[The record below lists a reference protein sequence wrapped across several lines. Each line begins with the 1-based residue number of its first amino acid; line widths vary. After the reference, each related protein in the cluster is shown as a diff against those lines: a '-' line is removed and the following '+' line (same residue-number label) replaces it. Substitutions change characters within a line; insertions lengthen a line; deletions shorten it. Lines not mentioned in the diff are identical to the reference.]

1 MNNFIFNCIG
11 GLARSMLTRLVFTRL
26 FFIRPVLATGLIVGT
41 VCSLTVMANTDSSE
55 NAATVEWSDAAVG
68 HHVDA
73 DNYTGKLEPEQ
84 LKALAQAGKELFR
97 ARFTV
102 ADGVGRPLATQAII
116 PTKRKRPPRNEFART
131 AGLDANACVSCH
143 NQPVAGGAGDFSVN
157 VFVSE
162 GFQLSDFD
170 STDPQFSNERNTNH
184 LFGAGLVEL
193 LAREMTAELHN
204 IRRTALADARSQ
216 GEEIKT
222 SLVTKGISFG
232 HVTAFPDG
240 RIDTGGFEG
249 VDDDLIVKPF
259 SQKGVMTSLRQFTV
273 NALNHHHGMQ
283 ATERFGERWTGSN
296 DFDEDGITD
305 EMTAGDVSA
314 LVAYQA
320 SLPPPSQKVVSDDW
334 AQASAHGSRLFD
346 QLGCN
351 QCHVRALPLDSLAFV
366 DPGPYDAA
374 GTLRSGESGADAV
387 YDLSQLEWASALERN
402 DKGQWMVPLFGDL
415 KRHVIADSQVPR
427 LGNELLSQRF
437 VERNEFMTAELWGI
451 GSTDPYGHRG
461 DISTLGEMIAAHG
474 GDARESRDLYIK
486 LSESDRSAINAF
498 LKMMVIEPSVQ

>member
-1 MNNFIFNCIG
+1 MCK
-11 GLARSMLTRLVFTRL
+11 LPQPAR
-26 FFIRPVLATGLIVGT
+26 
-41 VCSLTVMANTDSSE
+41 
-55 NAATVEWSDAAVG
+55 
-68 HHVDA
+68 
-73 DNYTGKLEPEQ
+73 
-84 LKALAQAGKELFR
+84 R
-97 ARFTV
+97 AR
-102 ADGVGRPLATQAII
+102 A
-116 PTKRKRPPRNEFART
+116 
-131 AGLDANACVSCH
+131 
-143 NQPVAGGAGDFSVN
+143 
-157 VFVSE
+157 
-162 GFQLSDFD
+162 
-170 STDPQFSNERNTNH
+170 
-184 LFGAGLVEL
+184 
-193 LAREMTAELHN
+193 
-204 IRRTALADARSQ
+204 Q
-216 GEEIKT
+216 GEEIKIA
-222 SLVTKGISFG
+222 LVTKGISFG
-232 HVTAFPDG
+232 HVIAFPDG

-296 DFDEDGITD
+296 DFDEDGTTD

-320 SLPPPSQKVVSDDW
+320 SLPLPSQKTVSDDW
-334 AQASAHGSRLFD
+334 AQASAHGSELFD

-351 QCHVRALPLDSLAFV
+351 QCHVRALPLDSLAFN

-374 GTLRSGESGADAV
+374 GTLRR
-387 YDLSQLEWASALERN
+387 RN

-461 DISTLGEMIAAHG
+461 DISTLGEVIAAHG
-474 GDARESRDLYIK
+474 GEARESRDLYIK

-498 LKMMVIEPSVQ
+498 LKMMIIESPVQ

>member
-1 MNNFIFNCIG
+1 MNKP
-11 GLARSMLTRLVFTRL
+11 VFTFNRSIAGCL
-26 FFIRPVLATGLIVGT
+26 LAAVAAYYSFSAIAAG
-41 VCSLTVMANTDSSE
+41 SDS
-55 NAATVEWSDAAVG
+55 VEWSDAAISQ
-68 HHVDA
+68 HINA
-73 DNYTGKLEPEQ
+73 DDYTGTLNREQ
-84 LKALAQAGKELFR
+84 LEALVQAGDSLFS
-97 ARFTV
+97 ARFTTS
-102 ADGVGRPLATQAII
+102 DGVGRPMATQAII

-193 LAREMTAELHN
+193 LAREMTADLHA
-204 IRRTALADARSQ
+204 IRRMALSDASTQ
-216 GEEIKT
+216 GEEVKVA
-222 SLVTKGISFG
+222 LVSKGISFG
-232 HVTAFPDG
+232 HVIAFADG

-283 ATERFGERWTGSN
+283 ADERFGARWTGSS
-296 DFDEDGITD
+296 DFDEDGSINEITS
-305 EMTAGDVSA
+305 GDVSA
-314 LVAYQA
+314 LVAWQA
-320 SLPPPSQKVVSDDW
+320 TLPLPSLKKVSDNW
-334 AQASAHGSRLFD
+334 AQAAAHGSRLFD

-351 QCHVRALPLDSLAFV
+351 QCHVRALPLNSLSFT

-387 YDLSQLEWASALERN
+387 YDLSLLEWAASLERN
-402 DKGQWMVPLFGDL
+402 DNGQWMVPLFGDL
-415 KRHVIADSQVPR
+415 KRHVIADSQVPV

-461 DISTLGEMIAAHG
+461 DISTLGEMIEAHG
-474 GDARESRDLYIK
+474 GEARDSRDGYMK
-486 LSESDRSAINAF
+486 LGESDRSAVSAF
-498 LKMMVIEPSVQ
+498 LKMLIIEPTVQ

>member
-1 MNNFIFNCIG
+1 MSQLIFQHISG
-11 GLARSMLTRLVFTRL
+11 SLKTGLARF
-26 FFIRPVLATGLIVGT
+26 VLAAGIIFCI
-41 VCSLTVMANTDSSE
+41 VCSLSALANSKVSE
-55 NAATVEWSDAAVG
+55 QDAAGVDASIEWGDAAVR
-68 HHVDA
+68 HHIDA
-73 DNYTGKLEPEQ
+73 GKYIGVLDHEQ
-84 LKALAQAGKELFR
+84 LNELVQAGRELFS
-97 ARFTV
+97 ARFTI

-116 PTKRKRPPRNEFART
+116 PTKRKRPPRSEFART

-184 LFGAGLVEL
+184 LFGAGLIEL
-193 LAREMTAELHN
+193 LAREMTVDLHKQRN
-204 IRRTALADARSQ
+204 MALSDARAQ
-216 GEEIKT
+216 GNEVKA
-222 SLVTKGISFG
+222 SLVSKGVSFG
-232 HVTAFPDG
+232 HVVAFPDG

-283 ATERFGERWTGSN
+283 ASERFGDRWTGTN
-296 DFDEDGITD
+296 DFDEDGKTD
-305 EMTAGDVSA
+305 EMTPGDVSA

-320 SLPPPSQKVVSDDW
+320 SLPVPSYRVVSDNW
-334 AQASAHGSRLFD
+334 AQASVHGSKLFD

-351 QCHVRALPLDSLAFV
+351 QCHVRALPLNSLSFT
-366 DPGPYDAA
+366 DPGPFDAA

-387 YDLSQLEWASALERN
+387 YDLSQLAWAASLERN
-402 DKGQWMVPLFGDL
+402 ERGQWMVPLFGDL
-415 KRHVIADSQVPR
+415 KRHVIADNQVAR

-461 DISTLGEMIAAHG
+461 DISTLGEVIEAHG
-474 GDARESRDLYIK
+474 GEARKSRDLYLI
-486 LSESDRSAINAF
+486 LSDAERSAINAY
-498 LKMMVIEPSVQ
+498 LKTMIIDSSVQ